1 MPGAPPPP
9 PVPIDGVPQFDS
21 YEFQGTLYA
30 KIVHIV
36 APAPIYVG
44 LDPKGGVAL
53 PLPPATPVVQV
64 PSPGFGLI
72 LLIALGLGA
81 GIIAGLVAAGV
92 MTQEEADETQGQ
104 IDEALADP
112 SKFTNPQGLEAERRG
127 FSTTGRR
134 YGYGYGYPGRRRPPP
149 PSPVPVTTEDIIVD
163 EPVEDPERQR
173 VRVGQYG
180 SGFEEEE

>member
-1 MPGAPPPP
+1 MPAAPPPP

-21 YEFQGTLYA
+21 YEFQGTLYS
-30 KIVHIV
+30 KIVHIT

-53 PLPPATPVVQV
+53 PLPPATPVVQL

-72 LLIALGLGA
+72 LLIALGLGV
-81 GIIAGLVAAGV
+81 GIIAGLVASGV
-92 MTQEEADETQGQ
+92 MTQEEADATQAQ

-112 SKFTNPQGLEAERRG
+112 SKYTNPQGLTAERRIASG
-127 FSTTGRR
+127 IRIGTTGRR
-134 YGYGYGYPGRRRPPP
+134 SPP
-149 PSPVPVTTEDIIVD
+149 PSPVPVTTEDIVVD
-163 EPVEDPERQR
+163 EPVVEPERQR